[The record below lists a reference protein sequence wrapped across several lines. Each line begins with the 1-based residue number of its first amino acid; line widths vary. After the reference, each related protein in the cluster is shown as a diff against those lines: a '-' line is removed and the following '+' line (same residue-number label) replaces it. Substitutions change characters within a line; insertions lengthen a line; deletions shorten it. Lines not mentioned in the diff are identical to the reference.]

1 MPELDNLA
9 VVVQAGWFGFSVS
22 DDDDVACELENPI

>member
-22 DDDDVACELENPI
+22 DDDVACELENPI